1 MSKLL
6 KVGKDGSTFLSS
18 LSELRREFPNVS
30 FPSNLVGMDLSP
42 YGYLVSNEAATGQV
56 SPRQTPAT
64 RVSMAQFLYGLRDFG
79 LRVQFENYIQHLE
92 GHARDYWLTS
102 PYVNRGHVCVK
113 HLAEFFQLTQP
124 DLDAIFTVAGSIEE

>member
-1 MSKLL
+1 MAKLL
-6 KVGKDGSTFLSS
+6 KVSKDGSTFLSS

-42 YGYLVSNEAATGQV
+42 YGYLVSNDAATGQV
-56 SPRQTPAT
+56 SPRQAPAT
-64 RVSMAQFLYGLRDFG
+64 RVSMSQFLYGLRDFG

-92 GHARDYWLTS
+92 GHARDYWFTS

-113 HLAEFFQLTQP
+113 HFAEFFSLTKP
-124 DLDAIFTVAGSIEE
+124 DVDAIFSVAGSIEE

>member
-1 MSKLL
+1 MAAELL
-6 KVGKDGSTFLSS
+6 KIVDGHTFSS
-18 LSELRREFPNVS
+18 SIAELRREFPNVS

-42 YGYLVSNEAATGQV
+42 YGYLVSSEAATGQV
-56 SPRQTPAT
+56 TPRCTPAT

-102 PYVNRGHVCVK
+102 PYVNRGHVCIK
-113 HLAEFFQLTQP
+113 HLSEFFQLTQL
-124 DLDAIFTVAGSIEE
+124 DLDVIFTVAGSIEE